1 MIGCNNCGLGERLA
15 IKTALTTHKDLAL
28 KLIGR
33 TLIRD
38 RRLRMRVHVPRSAGC
53 PAHRIA
59 FLRSYRR
66 SVVRSTDRSNDR
78 SRQTYRNEGRSC
90 SSGLA
95 RYTRPL
101 LDEVLDLLEVV
112 VEGVDHG
119 PKLLQEVFGAEEGD
133 AQLGGGEVD
142 AGRQLA
148 EAGAHQGFGGAVPG
162 HLLMLAAGGA
172 DDAVEVLFE
181 AIPARDLGG
190 AALLDEAELG
200 DEALPPAD
208 QAAAGAVVGAAA
220 FQNAPGGP
228 FADAQGLLE
237 RAAVDGV
244 GRKRLQGG
252 DARGEAVDVS
262 RDGRHRNLRATGG
275 REARTA
281 AKALK
286 TDLDPDYLTS
296 RWFATV
302 VANRRF
308 WAFF

>member
-38 RRLRMRVHVPRSAGC
+38 RRLRMRVHVPRSAAAPLTESPCYARTGVRLYVR
-53 PAHRIA
+53 PTVQT
-59 FLRSYRR
+59 YRR
-66 SVVRSTDRSNDR
+66 SVVRSTERSNDR

-172 DDAVEVLFE
+172 DDAVE
-181 AIPARDLGG
+181 
-190 AALLDEAELG
+190 
-200 DEALPPAD
+200 
-208 QAAAGAVVGAAA
+208 
-220 FQNAPGGP
+220 
-228 FADAQGLLE
+228 
-237 RAAVDGV
+237 
-244 GRKRLQGG
+244 
-252 DARGEAVDVS
+252 
-262 RDGRHRNLRATGG
+262 
-275 REARTA
+275 
-281 AKALK
+281 
-286 TDLDPDYLTS
+286 
-296 RWFATV
+296 
-302 VANRRF
+302 
-308 WAFF
+308 